1 MKGKRS
7 KTITVQL
14 TRLTGVKDLPTIK
27 RGVTEGATEASHEV
41 INNLTGT
48 TAITEIVI
56 PVLIVIRQIMQENR
70 IRRNIFKNIGWLLV
84 QGL

>member
-14 TRLTGVKDLPTIK
+14 TRLTGVKDLPIIK